1 MAKVEHSDLVQHQVG
16 IVQQFRKFWM
26 DDHLCD
32 VVLQSSDGAEHRAHV
47 AVLSAASTFFK
58 TLLGGA
64 FLEADRVQR
73 GKPVE
78 IAASKAAVSALLDYI
93 YGGQPEVQLDAGLEL
108 LRLAE
113 AYSLPKLA
121 AAIEAGFR
129 ASLHSNSALQILQEG
144 QGLHALKV
152 ACEEK
157 VAEDFENCSQHAEFG
172 KLRPGQLARILK
184 REDLRVSRE
193 EAVLKGLLNWL
204 KVSKDRNA
212 SLGMLLQHVD
222 FQSISVENLFRL
234 GRFTLS
240 GPTDDDLQREVDE
253 ALRIRQRK
261 RIESP
266 PIFQPKRRCLQ
277 HWSPDLGASTDTSGP
292 QREVCP
298 TPCYSMRWHGGAIYA
313 TDFQGSVLRLK
324 PGDPATHTQ
333 QLVGQ
338 GVRVTGIEDL
348 GPISDLAVAPTGEIF
363 VADVENERLV
373 SIQNGSGRIVLHNLQ
388 SHFLVFCS
396 PNGVLYVMGHK
407 LQKLVGSVPETI
419 LDEDAMQSAQWKS
432 TAMFVTKEEVLYVV
446 DNDNNRILSIDPAES
461 LELVLVGQVQQSN
474 LVDLFVT
481 ESRTIYVADQE
492 QRKVL
497 AFRRGSTTCTE
508 VLKCPDPLFAVA
520 LLVQGRSL
528 YVSICDDMVEPT
540 AGGIYEYALPLEIE
554 LE

>member
-47 AVLSAASTFFK
+47 AVLFAASTFFK

-172 KLRPGQLARILK
+172 KLQPGQLARILK

-373 SIQNGSGRIVLHNLQ
+373 SIQKRIWTCCA
-388 SHFLVFCS
+388 S
-396 PNGVLYVMGHK
+396 
-407 LQKLVGSVPETI
+407 
-419 LDEDAMQSAQWKS
+419 QSAKS
-432 TAMFVTKEEVLYVV
+432 FPCILLAQRSAVRDGAQTAEV
-446 DNDNNRILSIDPAES
+446 
-461 LELVLVGQVQQSN
+461 
-474 LVDLFVT
+474 
-481 ESRTIYVADQE
+481 
-492 QRKVL
+492 
-497 AFRRGSTTCTE
+497 
-508 VLKCPDPLFAVA
+508 
-520 LLVQGRSL
+520 
-528 YVSICDDMVEPT
+528 
-540 AGGIYEYALPLEIE
+540 GGLGARDYT
-554 LE
+554 